1 MALSKNGLELCKM
14 LIYVAAVLWIFTV
27 TASIMVTYYLSDNP
41 IVFRIE
47 ADDNMVKIADSM
59 SVVEKPDI
67 NFSDYPELLVLR

>member
-27 TASIMVTYYLSDNP
+27 TVSIMVTYYLSDNP